1 MTVHESSVPLASEIA
16 PSRWVP
22 PAITAAGVLGLS
34 AAWALTVDKVRL
46 LQDPAF
52 VPPCSVSAIVNCGSV
67 MQSWQSSVFGFPNSL
82 IGLVSFSVVIC
93 LGILAWSGARLRSWV
108 WWGLEAGVLL
118 GMVFVHWL
126 AFQSAYVI
134 GALCLYC
141 AAVWLATFAVLGAT
155 TSTVLAYHRA
165 QDPGSSVRRR
175 LQELWPVLW
184 AAWMGAFTVAVVY
197 GLFG

>member
-1 MTVHESSVPLASEIA
+1 L
-16 PSRWVP
+16 
-22 PAITAAGVLGLS
+22 

-52 VPPCSVSAIVNCGSV
+52 VPPCSISAVVNCGSV

-93 LGILAWSGARLRSWV
+93 LGILAWSGARLRPWV

-175 LQELWPVLW
+175 LLELWPVLW

>member
-1 MTVHESSVPLASEIA
+1 MTVHESSVPLKSEIA

-22 PAITAAGVLGLS
+22 PAITAAGVLGLA
-34 AAWALTVDKVRL
+34 AAWALTADKVRL
-46 LQDPAF
+46 LEDPAF

-82 IGLVSFSVVIC
+82 IGLVAFSVVIC
-93 LGILAWSGARLRSWV
+93 LGVLAGSGARLPSWI
-108 WWGLEAGVLL
+108 WWGLEAGALL
-118 GMVFVHWL
+118 GMVFIHWL

-141 AAVWLATFAVLGAT
+141 AAVWLATFAVLGAA
-155 TSTVLAYHRA
+155 TSTVLAYHRD
-165 QDPGSSVRRR
+165 QDPGSSLRRR
-175 LQELWPVLW
+175 LHELWPITW
-184 AAWMGAFTVAVVY
+184 AAWLGAFTVAVVF

>member
-16 PSRWVP
+16 PGRWVP

-175 LQELWPVLW
+175 LLELWPVLW